1 MPAKSIH
8 KSEYMVLLRRLRALR
23 TAAGLTQVALSVELQ
38 RPQSYISD
46 VERGSRRMDLLQL
59 RELCNAC
66 GRSLTEF
73 VDEFE
78 QELGQTRPTRRSQ
91 KQRPDK

>member
-1 MPAKSIH
+1 MAAKSIH
-8 KSEYMVLLRRLRALR
+8 KSEYLVLLRRLRALR
-23 TAAGLTQVALSVELQ
+23 TAAGLTQVDLSAALQ
-38 RPQSYISD
+38 RPQSYVSD

-66 GRSLTEF
+66 GQSLTEF

-78 QELGQTRPTRRSQ
+78 QELGQVKPTRKPP
-91 KQRPDK
+91 KQPSR

>member
-8 KSEYMVLLRRLRALR
+8 KNEYSVLLRRLRELR
-23 TAAGLTQVALSVELQ
+23 TAAGMTQVDLSAVLQ
-38 RPQSYISD
+38 RPQSYVSD

-66 GRSLTEF
+66 GNSLTEF
-73 VDEFE
+73 VNEFE
-78 QELGQTRPTRRSQ
+78 QELVDARPKRRTP
-91 KQRPDK
+91 KQPS

>member
-8 KSEYMVLLRRLRALR
+8 KDEYSILLRRLRELR
-23 TAAGLTQVALSVELQ
+23 TSAGMTQVDLSTALQ
-38 RPQSYISD
+38 RPQSYVSD

-66 GRSLTEF
+66 GSSLTEF
-73 VDEFE
+73 VAEFE
-78 QELGQTRPTRRSQ
+78 QELGQVKPTRRPPKPQS
-91 KQRPDK
+91 R

>member
-8 KSEYMVLLRRLRALR
+8 KSEYLVLLRRLRTLR
-23 TAAGLTQVALSVELQ
+23 IEANLTQVELSAALQ

-46 VERGSRRMDLLQL
+46 IERGSRRMDLLQL

-66 GRSLTEF
+66 GNSLTEF
-73 VDEFE
+73 VNEFE
-78 QELGQTRPTRRSQ
+78 QELVEARPKRRTP
-91 KQRPDK
+91 KQPS

>member
-8 KSEYMVLLRRLRALR
+8 KSEYLVLLRRLRALR
-23 TAAGLTQVALSVELQ
+23 TTADLTQAELSAALE
-38 RPQSYISD
+38 RPQSYVSD

-59 RELCNAC
+59 WEFCNAC
-66 GRSLTEF
+66 GQSLTEF

-78 QELGQTRPTRRSQ
+78 QELGQARPNR
-91 KQRPDK
+91 KPPKRPSR

>member
-8 KSEYMVLLRRLRALR
+8 KNEYSVLLRRLRELR
-23 TAAGLTQVALSVELQ
+23 TAAGMTQVDLSAALQ
-38 RPQSYISD
+38 RPQSYVSD

-66 GRSLTEF
+66 GQSLTEF

-78 QELGQTRPTRRSQ
+78 QELGQVRPIRKPS
-91 KQRPDK
+91 KRPAR

>member
-8 KSEYMVLLRRLRALR
+8 KNEYSVLLRRLRTLR
-23 TAAGLTQVALSVELQ
+23 TEAGMTQVDLSEALQ
-38 RPQSYISD
+38 RPQSYVSD

-66 GRSLTEF
+66 GQSLTEF

-78 QELGQTRPTRRSQ
+78 QELGQVRPIRKPS
-91 KQRPDK
+91 KRPAR

>member
-1 MPAKSIH
+1 MPTKSIH
-8 KSEYMVLLRRLRALR
+8 KSEYSILLRRLRALR
-23 TAAGLTQVALSVELQ
+23 TAAGLTQVDLSTALQ
-38 RPQSYISD
+38 RPQSYVSD

-59 RELCNAC
+59 RELCHAC

-78 QELGQTRPTRRSQ
+78 QELGQARPIRRPP
-91 KQRPDK
+91 KQPSR

>member
-8 KSEYMVLLRRLRALR
+8 KNEYSVLLRRLRTLR
-23 TAAGLTQVALSVELQ
+23 TEAGMTQVDLSTALQ
-38 RPQSYISD
+38 RPQSYVSD

-66 GRSLTEF
+66 GQSLTEF

-78 QELGQTRPTRRSQ
+78 QELEQVRPIR
-91 KQRPDK
+91 KPPKRPAR

>member
-8 KSEYMVLLRRLRALR
+8 KDEYSILLRRLRELR
-23 TAAGLTQVALSVELQ
+23 TSAGMTQVDLSTALQ
-38 RPQSYISD
+38 RPQSYVSD

-59 RELCNAC
+59 REFCNAC
-66 GRSLTEF
+66 ESSLTEF

-78 QELGQTRPTRRSQ
+78 QELGQAKSNRRSL
-91 KQRPDK
+91 KQQSR

>member
-8 KSEYMVLLRRLRALR
+8 KSEYLVLLSRLRALR
-23 TAAGLTQVALSVELQ
+23 IAAGLTQVDLSAALQ
-38 RPQSYISD
+38 RPQSYVSD

-59 RELCNAC
+59 REFCNAC
-66 GRSLTEF
+66 GQSLTEF

-78 QELGQTRPTRRSQ
+78 QELGQVKPIRKPPKRPAR
-91 KQRPDK
+91 

>member
-8 KSEYMVLLRRLRALR
+8 KSEYSVLLRRLRALR
-23 TAAGLTQVALSVELQ
+23 TAAGLTQVELSAALQ
-38 RPQSYISD
+38 RPQSYVSD

-59 RELCNAC
+59 REFCSAC
-66 GRSLTEF
+66 GQALTEF

-78 QELGQTRPTRRSQ
+78 QELGLIRSTRKLP
-91 KQRPDK
+91 K